1 MPRRRGE
8 RRGVG
13 GKKRGREGERNVE
26 GAKGEVGRGQ
36 VSQAREKFRD
46 QSTLKFNLHDCSS
59 KKATGLL

>member
-1 MPRRRGE
+1 M
-8 RRGVG
+8 G